1 MSESLPHGDELCLV
15 IEQFAELEWRKFRS
29 SSSAIALRTGVFTAD
44 NSKLAPY
51 TSFRLRHEDAQLI
64 AKLISAIDTYQGAI
78 AWHMSGHKRLTLPGT
93 NWVIR
98 PLFVEQVQAKIEAG
112 QGQDVYEYIA
122 ENYPDFARTAYF
134 DLPNLADHVRKTLV
148 KVE

>member
-1 MSESLPHGDELCLV
+1 MSENFPHGDELCLV

-29 SSSAIALRTGVFTAD
+29 SSSAIVLRTGTFTAD

-51 TSFRLRHEDAQLI
+51 TSFRFRHEDAELI
-64 AKLISAIDTYQGAI
+64 ARLMSAVDTYQGAI
-78 AWHMSGHKRLTLPGT
+78 AWHMSGHQRLALPGK

-98 PLFVEQVQAKIEAG
+98 PLFVEQVQEKTEAG
-112 QGQDVYEYIA
+112 QGQDAYAYIA

-134 DLPNLADHVRKTLV
+134 DLPNLADHVRKALG
-148 KVE
+148 